1 MAKNAASALSPSNS
15 SALAFEEVELTRKAR
30 ERLPRE
36 IESRY
41 KVLARK
47 RDAESLTPSEYQELL
62 VLTDR
67 IELFGVQRLEA
78 LVRLAKLRGLDL
90 DILMAELDLPPPLH
104 V

>member
-1 MAKNAASALSPSNS
+1 MAKHAASALSPRTPPTGAS
-15 SALAFEEVELTRKAR
+15 EEAELTRKAQ

-41 KVLARK
+41 KVLAKK

-62 VLTDR
+62 VLTDQ
-67 IELFGVQRLEA
+67 IELFGVQRLEV
-78 LVRLAKLRGLDL
+78 LVQLAKLRGIDL
-90 DILMAELDLPPPLH
+90 DTLIEELDFPLH